1 MGCWWEMLRDRSSQ
15 GKCSWEQRWG
25 HPVMGTERAQEGAP
39 PPATSTSP
47 PIAARAGMSW
57 RLVIVLCGWERERER
72 EMSTVKWADSA
83 GCSHLSHREVDKA
96 HRILLGMLLVQSV
109 PISAKYSAA
118 SIQATVL
125 SQIQNKSI
133 WWAEMKSSGQI

>member
-1 MGCWWEMLRDRSSQ
+1 MYSVVGR
-15 GKCSWEQRWG
+15 
-25 HPVMGTERAQEGAP
+25 
-39 PPATSTSP
+39 
-47 PIAARAGMSW
+47 
-57 RLVIVLCGWERERER
+57 ERERER
-72 EMSTVKWADSA
+72 EMSTVKCADSA